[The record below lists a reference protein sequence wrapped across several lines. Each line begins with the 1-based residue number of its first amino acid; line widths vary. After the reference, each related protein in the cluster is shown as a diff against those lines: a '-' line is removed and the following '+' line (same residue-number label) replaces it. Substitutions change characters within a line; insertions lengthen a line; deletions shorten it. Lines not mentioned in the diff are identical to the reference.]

1 MRHMQPSR
9 IGIVSSIAF
18 CLLAMAVSIGAW
30 YLFVGVLSSAW
41 SAPADDAIEERLDEI
56 EQRLDSQEDRE
67 SVIWQQ
73 VDANT
78 ETIDGMLMPTE

>member
-1 MRHMQPSR
+1 MKIS
-9 IGIVSSIAF
+9 IGIILVVVAWA
-18 CLLAMAVSIGAW
+18 AMGC
-30 YLFVGVLSSAW
+30 GGTQTDSSA
-41 SAPADDAIEERLDEI
+41 RLDEI